1 MIMMTIIIPANTI
14 FFLFE
19 GFFGGGLTAFGMD
32 EGTSGVGERSF
43 GEKSFGMNRFSARGA
58 FEDSEAT
65 FGGNIN
71 SGSEDGVHRFQEY
84 TLPVLVSLRM
94 VCPEVEQPVLL

>member
-71 SGSEDGVHRFQEY
+71 SGSEDGGTPVSGVY
-84 TLPVLVSLRM
+84 TAGLGIAPDGLS
-94 VCPEVEQPVLL
+94 